1 MNFVDNPIN
10 RKVLLNLLKSLGY
23 NADYVCDG
31 AELVK
36 QFNANQ
42 HKIVITDMVSYSVNN
57 STNSCRTCQ
66 T

>member
-36 QFNANQ
+36 QFNVNQ
-42 HKIVITDMVSYSVNN
+42 HKIVITDMVSIV
-57 STNSCRTCQ
+57 
-66 T
+66 